1 MALHN
6 KLGEEAEKMAVD
18 YLANNGYEILHCN
31 WRYSHYELDI
41 VAKKNNFLKIVE
53 VKSLLSS
60 AIKYPEQS
68 VTKKKFK
75 DLLKAADQFLF
86 QHQEYTHVQF
96 DILSIVFSHYKPPQ
110 FFLIEDVFL

>member
-6 KLGEEAEKMAVD
+6 KLGKEAEEMAVN
-18 YLANNGYEILHCN
+18 YLVKNGYEILHCN

-41 VAKKNNFLKIVE
+41 VATKNGLLKIVE
-53 VKSLLSS
+53 VKSLKS
-60 AIKYPEQS
+60 AAIRYPEQG
-68 VTKKKFK
+68 VTNKKFK

-86 QHQEYTHVQF
+86 QHRQYSHVQF
-96 DILSIVFSHYKPPQ
+96 DILSIIVSQYRPPE

>member
-6 KLGEEAEKMAVD
+6 KLGKEAEEMAITYLVKM
-18 YLANNGYEILHCN
+18 GYEILHCN

-41 VAKKNNFLKIVE
+41 VAKKNDLLKIVE
-53 VKSLLSS
+53 VKSLRSS
-60 AIKYPEQS
+60 SIRYPEQS

-86 QHQEYTHVQF
+86 LHKEYSHVQF
-96 DILSIVFSHYKPPQ
+96 DILSIIISQHKPPE